1 MRRRLLNTKRCLI
14 PAPWYYE
21 WDARALAHAID
32 ARGVDYVVVAGLLK
46 SDLAGARHSSQ
57 QGVENALA
65 AYARIVIEIPNAV
78 DGRPEFRLLKV
89 DRPALRAFLQ
99 ASA

>member
-1 MRRRLLNTKRCLI
+1 M
-14 PAPWYYE
+14 
-21 WDARALAHAID
+21 
-32 ARGVDYVVVAGLLK
+32 
-46 SDLAGARHSSQ
+46 HSSDRVVRSRAMRGASLCYLWLVIGFTLGTVVLLWPVHWLTTLVQ
-57 QGVENALA
+57 QAGGSQGVENALA